1 MKVSVTTTGS
11 LMDAAGRGR
20 QGLAHTLSA
29 AIRNRLQ
36 SDLNRELEEI
46 RQSERAVDVDTSDPE
61 TRRDALERAV
71 RRIWGA
77 TQ

>member
-1 MKVSVTTTGS
+1 MKVSVTVSGS
-11 LMDAAGRGR
+11 LVQASRPGFGPVVHRIR
-20 QGLAHTLSA
+20 QTVQSA
-29 AIRNRLQ
+29 ATVQRLEQ
-36 SDLNRELEEI
+36 ELAAELDAVI
-46 RQSERAVDVDTSDPE
+46 ASERGADPE

>member
-1 MKVSVTTTGS
+1 MKLSVITTGS
-11 LMDAAGRGR
+11 LIGPHSNFGPIVNHIR
-20 QGLAHTLSA
+20 HTVQSA
-29 AIRNRLQ
+29 ATVHRLEQ
-36 SDLNRELEEI
+36 ELAQELEAVTA
-46 RQSERAVDVDTSDPE
+46 SERAADPE